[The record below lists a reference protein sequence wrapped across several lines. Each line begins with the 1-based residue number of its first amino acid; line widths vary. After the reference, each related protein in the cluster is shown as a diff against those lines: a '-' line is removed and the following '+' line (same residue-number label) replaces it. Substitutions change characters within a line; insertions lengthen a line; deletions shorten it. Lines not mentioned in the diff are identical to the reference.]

1 MGTDLDFASELKKNK
16 LVCTPFEQPVT
27 ELDAVTEPTEQTN
40 PEFIMQLMQLVEQR
54 FANRFGNNNNG
65 PVALVIQLD
74 NNQRIIIAFS
84 NQERNVNPEP
94 PRERPFQQ
102 MMREI
107 LEDGNDRI
115 ED

>member
-1 MGTDLDFASELKKNK
+1 
-16 LVCTPFEQPVT
+16 
-27 ELDAVTEPTEQTN
+27 
-40 PEFIMQLMQLVEQR
+40 
-54 FANRFGNNNNG
+54 
-65 PVALVIQLD
+65 VALVIQLD

>member
-1 MGTDLDFASELKKNK
+1 MGTDVDFASELKKNK
-16 LVCTPFEQPVT
+16 LVCTPFEQPLNELDGVT
-27 ELDAVTEPTEQTN
+27 ETTGRTN
-40 PEFIMQLMQLVEQR
+40 PEFLMQLIHLLEQR
-54 FANRFGNNNNG
+54 FANRQVNENG
-65 PVALVIQLD
+65 PVAMVIQLD

-84 NQERNVNPEP
+84 NQERNRNPEP
-94 PRERPFQQ
+94 PRERSVQQ

>member
-1 MGTDLDFASELKKNK
+1 MGTDVDFAKELKKNK
-16 LVCTPFEQPVT
+16 LVCTPFEQPLNELDGVT
-27 ELDAVTEPTEQTN
+27 ETTGRTN
-40 PEFIMQLMQLVEQR
+40 PEFLMQLIHLVEQR
-54 FANRFGNNNNG
+54 FANRQGNENG
-65 PVALVIQLD
+65 PVAMVIQLD

-84 NQERNVNPEP
+84 NQERNRNPEP
-94 PRERPFQQ
+94 ARERSVQQ